1 LWDVDEVVDTPR
13 FQTWEDS
20 LDTDLYVMRT
30 FYYRN
35 ASASERDAVKA
46 KALNEWNSL
55 RSKYA
60 SNGWGFSPKAPT
72 HAKMQPSSSLNA
84 YGAYDG
90 YYAIE
95 LSWAPESGGAGT
107 DHASALKE
115 IASWSYKTVSN
126 SFQIGVRSSGTDDNP
141 SVTVQRTIQ
150 TKSVTEDIYCGWKRY
165 VETRFGKDN
174 VLFEGSHVS
183 VTPSTGVAH
192 GVRVT
197 EASTKVEIMETENM
211 VPIKWGE

>member
-1 LWDVDEVVDTPR
+1 M
-13 FQTWEDS
+13 WEDS

-35 ASASERDAVKA
+35 ASTSERDLVKE
-46 KALNEWNSL
+46 KALNEWNKL

-60 SNGWGFSPKAPT
+60 SNGWGFSSMAPT

-95 LSWAPESGGAGT
+95 LSWAPESGGAGV
-107 DHASALKE
+107 DHVDKKKE

-150 TKSVTEDIYCGWKRY
+150 TKSVTEDIYCGWRGY
-165 VETRFGKDN
+165 VNTHFGPN
-174 VLFEGSHVS
+174 NTLFEGSHVS

-197 EASTKVEIMETENM
+197 NATTSVEIMEVANM
-211 VPIKWGE
+211 TPIKWGD